1 MQLQL
6 VNLIWNTCHVSSSL
20 KSHLHFVRN
29 HNELHKD
36 LSKSTN
42 AFSQQMFDGYRIVDA
57 DLVETNMAFDSK
69 IFSFAYAALEK
80 RNGKPLPWGMSM

>member
-1 MQLQL
+1 
-6 VNLIWNTCHVSSSL
+6 
-20 KSHLHFVRN
+20 
-29 HNELHKD
+29 
-36 LSKSTN
+36 
-42 AFSQQMFDGYRIVDA
+42 MFDGYRIVDA